1 MNIKNA
7 IWYEKYR
14 PRKLTDMALSESHTA
29 ALNTYISKKEI
40 PHILFYGPAGSG
52 KTTVSNIL
60 IEKLGAASLTLNAS
74 SADRGVNVIKTTVK
88 QFASSRPPNPDRKN
102 IILFDEAD
110 GLTPE
115 AQNALRNTIEKYQ
128 SNCRFIFTCNIIDK
142 IIEPIISR
150 CQVFIFESIPK
161 RNVIE
166 ICQRI
171 LKSEGIE
178 NDRKGTRQIVNRYYP
193 DVRSILNN
201 LQACYVNGS
210 FENRFLDKFNF
221 NLLATYLNEGR
232 FLALRNLT
240 ANTIDFTAL
249 YQFLFNKY
257 IAVNIK
263 EDEQK
268 TEALL
273 IVADYLYKDRTVGDK
288 EINFAA
294 CCLEIMGIN
303 EVEIDFQEPF

>member
-14 PRKLTDMALSESHTA
+14 PRKLADMALSESHTA
-29 ALNTYISKKEI
+29 ALNSYLAKGEI

-60 IEKLGAASLTLNAS
+60 IEKLGGAALTLNAS
-74 SADRGVNVIKTTVK
+74 SADRGVNVVKTTVK
-88 QFASSRPPNPDRKN
+88 QFASSTPPNPSRKN
-102 IILFDEAD
+102 IVLFDEAD

-150 CQVFIFESIPK
+150 CQVFAFESIPK
-161 RNVIE
+161 KNVIG
-166 ICQRI
+166 ICQKI
-171 LKSEGIE
+171 LKNEGIE

-193 DVRSILNN
+193 DVRSVLNN

-210 FENRFLDKFNF
+210 FESRFLDKFNF
-221 NLLATYLNEGR
+221 RLFETYLNEGR

-240 ANTIDFTAL
+240 ASTIDFTNL

-257 IAVNIK
+257 VPNNIK
-263 EDEQK
+263 EDDKK

-273 IVADYLYKDRTVGDK
+273 TIADYLFKDRTVGDR

-294 CCLEIMGIN
+294 CCLEIMDAN